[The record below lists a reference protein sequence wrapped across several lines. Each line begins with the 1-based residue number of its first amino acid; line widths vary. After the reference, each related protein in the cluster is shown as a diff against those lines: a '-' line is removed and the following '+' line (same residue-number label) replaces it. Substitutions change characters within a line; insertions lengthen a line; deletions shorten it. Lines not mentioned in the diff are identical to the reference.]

1 MDRILAKGLR
11 FIGCHGVLP
20 EEKTEPQV
28 FIVDLELF
36 LDLKPSGREDDLL
49 LTVDYS
55 RVYALVKRAVEG
67 KSFNLIEA
75 LAESIATEIIE
86 GFPVQSVGV
95 TVYKPQAPVEGKFDY
110 FAVSIRRERE

>member
-11 FIGCHGVLP
+11 FIGSHGVLP

-36 LDLKPSGREDDLL
+36 LDLRPAGREDDLS

-55 RVYALVKRAVEG
+55 QVYALVKRAVEE

-75 LAESIATEIIE
+75 LADCIATEILE
-86 GFPVQSVGV
+86 DFPVQSVGV

-110 FAVSIRRERE
+110 FAVSIQRNRG